1 MPFSFS
7 HIKQVLL
14 WILYRKEENMIW
26 VIIIAFDIGIILY
39 GVHETKKAKEAYK
52 REKENLHREYNNM
65 KYEIKKFF
73 KRS

>member
-1 MPFSFS
+1 
-7 HIKQVLL
+7 
-14 WILYRKEENMIW
+14 MIW

-39 GVHETKKAKEAYK
+39 GMHETKKAKEAYK